1 MTTTLA
7 GYAPPGHVEPM
18 NPSAVL
24 KRQRIKAGVPQ
35 AELARRMN
43 RDQAWVSRTERGAYA
58 VSVADYLAW
67 MQALGLTVSLEPVP
81 DEDVIGQLREA
92 IATMDASQVET
103 LLTLAK
109 LIHAVP
115 PRILRGLVIFAES
128 QAQADATAG

>member
-81 DEDVIGQLREA
+81 DEDVIGRNYAKRSPRWTHRRSKHCLRWP
-92 IATMDASQVET
+92 S
-103 LLTLAK
+103 
-109 LIHAVP
+109 
-115 PRILRGLVIFAES
+115 
-128 QAQADATAG
+128 